1 MSFRDRI
8 GLRYLITVMVQAIQI
23 YLIGLFQNALI
34 AVSMPYGIGMMT
46 EMGFKYIPN
55 QRWLKNQMKI

>member
-8 GLRYLITVMVQAIQI
+8 GLRYLITVMGDPIQI
-23 YLIGLFQNALI
+23 YPIGLFLNALI
-34 AVSMPYGIGMMT
+34 AVSIPYGIGMMT
-46 EMGFKYIPN
+46 GMGFKYIPN